1 MNIKPPV
8 TEDTTVTASPVGEQG
23 PDPAFPTNPVA
34 GVQQL
39 LVALADPVRLE
50 MVRRLMNTRAP
61 MPCALLYD
69 GINKSTAAHHFK
81 VLREVGLTERLVID
95 GHTHQR
101 LRVDEVDAAVPGL
114 MGAIVGAANRAS
126 IPSRGGPTRS

>member
-1 MNIKPPV
+1 MNIKPAV
-8 TEDTTVTASPVGEQG
+8 MEDTVTPPSSPVGDQVL
-23 PDPAFPTNPVA
+23 DPAFPTYPVA

-50 MVRRLMNTRAP
+50 MVRRLMNSQGP

-69 GINKSTAAHHFK
+69 GINKSTAAHHFR

-114 MGAIVGAANRAS
+114 VGSIVGAVNRAS
-126 IPSRGGPTRS
+126 APS

>member
-1 MNIKPPV
+1 MNIKPAV
-8 TEDTTVTASPVGEQG
+8 TENTTVTPPRVGEHAQ
-23 PDPAFPTNPVA
+23 DPAFPTTPVA

-50 MVRRLMNTRAP
+50 MVRRLMNTRSP

-69 GINKSTAAHHFK
+69 GINKSTATHHFK
-81 VLREVGLTERLVID
+81 TLREAGITERLVID

-101 LRVDEVDAAVPGL
+101 LRVDEVDVAVPGL
-114 MGAIVGAANRAS
+114 LDSIVESANREVTA
-126 IPSRGGPTRS
+126 RARS